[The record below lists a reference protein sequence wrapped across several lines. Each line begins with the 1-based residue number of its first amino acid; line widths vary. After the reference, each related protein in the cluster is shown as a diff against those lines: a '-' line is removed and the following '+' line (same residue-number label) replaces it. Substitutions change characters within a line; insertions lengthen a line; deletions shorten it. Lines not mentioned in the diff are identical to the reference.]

1 MCGIFGGIG
10 IKNYKILKDMSK
22 SILYRGPDKFNYFED
37 KKLFLGNNRL
47 SIIDRKK
54 GKQPFY
60 SEDRNFVLVFNGTI
74 FNFLEI
80 KRYLEKKKKFLL
92 KVTQIRKYLLILLCT
107 GKKNVLNFLM
117 ACGLQLFM
125 IEKKNI

>member
-80 KRYLEKKKKFLL
+80 KRYLEKKK
-92 KVTQIRKYLLILLCT
+92 
-107 GKKNVLNFLM
+107 NF
-117 ACGLQLFM
+117 F
-125 IEKKNI
+125 

>member
-80 KRYLEKKKKFLL
+80 KRYLEKKKFLL